1 MLFVYLTCNLRPR
14 TQKKRIKNAC
24 KFLNLWY
31 TTLMI
36 NRKDQIHAT
45 LYNAAIDGGFMLYAG
60 HNGVQDKV
68 MVKDLLEDTPDF
80 EVTFTGKDIS
90 DVDVEIDNGVRMGA

>member
-1 MLFVYLTCNLRPR
+1 MLAEVGI
-14 TQKKRIKNAC
+14 KRYSIP
-24 KFLNLWY
+24 
-31 TTLMI
+31 MI
-36 NRKDQIHAT
+36 NRKDQIHAAI
-45 LYNAAIDGGFMLYAG
+45 YNAAVDAGFMLYAG

-80 EVTFTGKDIS
+80 EITFTGKDIS

>member
-1 MLFVYLTCNLRPR
+1 MT
-14 TQKKRIKNAC
+14 
-24 KFLNLWY
+24 
-31 TTLMI
+31 
-36 NRKDQIHAT
+36 RKEQIHAA
-45 LYNAAIDGGFMLYAG
+45 LYNAAVDAGFMLYAG

-90 DVDVEIDNGVRMGA
+90 DVDVEIDNGVRMGAQL

>member
-1 MLFVYLTCNLRPR
+1 
-14 TQKKRIKNAC
+14 
-24 KFLNLWY
+24 
-31 TTLMI
+31 MI

-45 LYNAAIDGGFMLYAG
+45 LYNAAIDGGFMLYADG
-60 HNGVQDKV
+60 WTRKI
-68 MVKDLLEDTPDF
+68 MAKDLLEDTPPF

>member
-1 MLFVYLTCNLRPR
+1 
-14 TQKKRIKNAC
+14 
-24 KFLNLWY
+24 
-31 TTLMI
+31 MI

-60 HNGVQDKV
+60 HNGVQDKI
-68 MVKDLLEDTPDF
+68 MVKDLLDEDTPHF